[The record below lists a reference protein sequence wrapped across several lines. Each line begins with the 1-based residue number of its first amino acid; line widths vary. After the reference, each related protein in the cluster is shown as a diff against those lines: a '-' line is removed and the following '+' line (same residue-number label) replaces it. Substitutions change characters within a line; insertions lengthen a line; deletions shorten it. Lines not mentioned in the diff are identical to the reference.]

1 MQIYLPIAELP
12 VSILMLL
19 GMGAAVGFISG
30 LFGVGGGFLLTPLLI
45 FTGIPPAVA
54 VATVTSQTV
63 ASSTSG
69 ALSYWRRQAI
79 DLKLA
84 SVLISG
90 GIVGSALGVFVFRL
104 LREVGQLDLIISIS
118 YLTFLTLIGVLMLR
132 ESIRAMLKNRDGKR
146 PPARMPGQHSWVL
159 GLPLKMKFRRSK
171 LYVSVLPVLGL
182 GISIG
187 FMGSV
192 LGIGGGF
199 IMVPALIYLLR
210 VPTAMVIG
218 TSLFYILVTMSVATV
233 LHASTN
239 QTVDVVL
246 ALCLMI
252 GGVFGAQ
259 FGAQLGQRLRGEQ
272 IRALLGLLV
281 LAVGMRFAVNLVLKP
296 DELYSF
302 SVLKL
307 MVGG

>member
-1 MQIYLPIAELP
+1 
-12 VSILMLL
+12 MLL

-84 SVLISG
+84 SMLITG
-90 GIVGSALGVFVFRL
+90 GVVGSSLGVFVFRL
-104 LREVGQLDLIISIS
+104 LREVGQLDLIISVS
-118 YLTFLTLIGVLMLR
+118 YLTFLTSIGVLMLR

-146 PPARMPGQHSWVL
+146 PPGRMPGQHSWVL
-159 GLPLKMKFRRSK
+159 RLPLKMKFRRSK
-171 LYVSVLPVLGL
+171 LYVSILPVLGL

-218 TSLFYILVTMSVATV
+218 TSLFYIVVTMSVATV

-239 QTVDVVL
+239 QTVDIVL

-259 FGAQLGQRLRGEQ
+259 FGAQLGQKLRGEQ

-302 SVLKL
+302 SVLQL
-307 MVGG
+307 MGGG

>member
-1 MQIYLPIAELP
+1 
-12 VSILMLL
+12 MLL

-69 ALSYWRRQAI
+69 ALSYWRKQAI

-84 SVLISG
+84 SMLISG

-104 LREVGQLDLIISIS
+104 LRDVGQLDLIISVS
-118 YLTFLTLIGVLMLR
+118 YLTFLSSIGILMLR
-132 ESIRAMLKNRDGKR
+132 ESVRAMLNSRDGKK
-146 PPARMPGQHSWVL
+146 PPARMPGQHNWVL
-159 GLPLKMKFRRSK
+159 GLPMKMKFRRSK

-210 VPTAMVIG
+210 VPTSIVIG
-218 TSLFYILVTMSVATV
+218 TSLMYILVTMSVATV
-233 LHASTN
+233 LHASAN

-252 GGVFGAQ
+252 GSVFGAQ
-259 FGAQLGQRLRGEQ
+259 FGAQLGQKLRGEQ
-272 IRALLGLLV
+272 LRALLGLLV

-296 DELYSF
+296 EELYSF
-302 SVLKL
+302 SVLRL
-307 MVGG
+307 IAGGG

>member
-12 VSILMLL
+12 VSIFILL

-69 ALSYWRRQAI
+69 ALSYWRKKAI

-84 SVLISG
+84 SMLIAG
-90 GIVGSALGVFVFRL
+90 GIAGSALGVWVFAL
-104 LREVGQLDLIISIS
+104 LRTIGQLDLIISIS
-118 YLTFLTLIGVLMLR
+118 YLTFLTSIGLLMLR
-132 ESIRAMLKNRDGKR
+132 ESVQAMLRARKGSR
-146 PPARMPGQHSWVL
+146 PAGRLPGQHNWVM
-159 GLPLKMKFRRSK
+159 GLPFKMRFRQSK
-171 LYVSVLPVLGL
+171 LYISIIPVLGL
-182 GISIG
+182 GVMIG
-187 FMGSV
+187 FMGAV

-218 TSLFYILVTMSVATV
+218 TSLIYIVVTMSVATV

-239 QTVDVVL
+239 QTVDIIL
-246 ALCLMI
+246 ALTLMI

-259 FGAQLGQRLRGEQ
+259 FGAALGQKLRGEHL
-272 IRALLGLLV
+272 RALLGLLV
-281 LAVGMRFAVNLVLKP
+281 LAVGLRFAFNLVLEP
-296 DELYSF
+296 NEFYSY
-302 SVLKL
+302 SILTGL
-307 MVGG
+307 GG

>member
-1 MQIYLPIAELP
+1 
-12 VSILMLL
+12 MLL

-84 SVLISG
+84 SMLISG
-90 GIVGSALGVFVFRL
+90 GIVGSSLGVFVFRL
-104 LREVGQLDLIISIS
+104 LRDIGQLDLIISVS
-118 YLTFLTLIGVLMLR
+118 YLTFLSSIGILMLR
-132 ESIRAMLKNRDGKR
+132 ESIRAMLKNRDGKP

-199 IMVPALIYLLR
+199 IMD
-210 VPTAMVIG
+210 
-218 TSLFYILVTMSVATV
+218 
-233 LHASTN
+233 LHP
-239 QTVDVVL
+239 
-246 ALCLMI
+246 
-252 GGVFGAQ
+252 
-259 FGAQLGQRLRGEQ
+259 RHH
-272 IRALLGLLV
+272 
-281 LAVGMRFAVNLVLKP
+281 VGCHCAARQHQS
-296 DELYSF
+296 DR
-302 SVLKL
+302 
-307 MVGG
+307 

>member
-1 MQIYLPIAELP
+1 
-12 VSILMLL
+12 MLL

-84 SVLISG
+84 SMLISG
-90 GIVGSALGVFVFRL
+90 GIAGSALGVFVFRL
-104 LREVGQLDLIISIS
+104 LRDVGQLDLIISVS
-118 YLTFLTLIGVLMLR
+118 YLTFLSSIGILMLR
-132 ESIRAMLKNRDGKR
+132 ESIRAMLKSRGGKR
-146 PPARMPGQHSWVL
+146 APARMPGQHNWVL
-159 GLPLKMKFRRSK
+159 GLPMKMKFRRSK

-218 TSLFYILVTMSVATV
+218 TSLIYILVTMSVATV

-246 ALCLMI
+246 ALALMI

-259 FGAQLGQRLRGEQ
+259 FGAQLGQKLRGEHL
-272 IRALLGLLV
+272 RALLGLLV

-296 DELYSF
+296 DELYSI
-302 SVLKL
+302 SVLRL
-307 MVGG
+307 MGGG

>member
-1 MQIYLPIAELP
+1 
-12 VSILMLL
+12 MLL

-84 SVLISG
+84 SMLISG
-90 GIVGSALGVFVFRL
+90 GIVGSSLGVFVFRL
-104 LREVGQLDLIISIS
+104 LRDIGQLDLIISVS
-118 YLTFLTLIGVLMLR
+118 YLTFLSSIGILMLR
-132 ESIRAMLKNRDGKR
+132 ESIRAMLKNRDGKP

-218 TSLFYILVTMSVATV
+218 TSLICGCTAIPGSRRRFRCSIRSAAGPEAARRTSSCAAGSAGAGSRY
-233 LHASTN
+233 
-239 QTVDVVL
+239 
-246 ALCLMI
+246 ALCCQS
-252 GGVFGAQ
+252 GSETG
-259 FGAQLGQRLRGEQ
+259 
-272 IRALLGLLV
+272 
-281 LAVGMRFAVNLVLKP
+281 
-296 DELYSF
+296 
-302 SVLKL
+302 
-307 MVGG
+307 